1 MKRNCHTELVEVY
14 SWLKKR
20 NSNLMKSISV
30 FCGSSEGNDEQIISE
45 AYQLGE
51 TLAQQSI
58 ALVYGAAKIGI
69 MGKVAQG
76 VIDNKGEAIGII
88 PIFLKTK
95 EIVHTELTELII
107 TDNMHDRK
115 VIMYEKSDGFII
127 IPGGFGTMD
136 EFFEITTWGQ
146 LGLHTKPIGILNTNG
161 YYNALIAQCKM
172 MVDRG
177 FLKQENLEAVVVD
190 TTIDGLLEKMNNYKP
205 LPAPKWLNR
214 EGL

>member
-1 MKRNCHTELVEVY
+1 
-14 SWLKKR
+14 
-20 NSNLMKSISV
+20 MKSISV
-30 FCGSSEGNDEQIISE
+30 FCGSSEGSDPIIIEQ
-45 AYQLGE
+45 AYKLGN
-51 TLAQQSI
+51 TLASLNI

-76 VIDNKGEAIGII
+76 TIDGGGDVVGVI
-88 PIFLKTK
+88 PVFLKTK
-95 EIVHTELTELII
+95 EIVHTELTELI
-107 TDNMHDRK
+107 TTNNMHDRK
-115 VIMYEKSDGFII
+115 VIMYNKSDGFII

-161 YYNALIAQCKM
+161 YYDPLVAQCKM
-172 MVDRG
+172 MVERG
-177 FLKQENLEAVVVD
+177 FLKQENFNAVVVD

-205 LPAPKWLNR
+205 LPAPKWLNK

>member
-1 MKRNCHTELVEVY
+1 MVMIEF
-14 SWLKKR
+14 LKEEK
-20 NSNLMKSISV
+20 NNMKSIAV
-30 FCGSSEGNDEQIISE
+30 FCGSSEGNDKEIIDTS
-45 AYQLGE
+45 YKLGK
-51 TLAQQSI
+51 TLAQKEI
-58 ALVYGAAKIGI
+58 TLVYGAAKIGI

-76 VIDNKGEAIGII
+76 AIDNQGKTIGII

-161 YYNALIAQCKM
+161 YYDALIAQCKM
-172 MVDRG
+172 MVSRG
-177 FLKQENLEAVVVD
+177 FLKQENLDAVVVD
-190 TTIDGLLEKMNNYKP
+190 VTIDGLLEKMNNYKP
-205 LPAPKWLNR
+205 LPAPKWLNK

>member
-1 MKRNCHTELVEVY
+1 
-14 SWLKKR
+14 
-20 NSNLMKSISV
+20 MKSISV
-30 FCGSSEGNDEQIISE
+30 FCGSSEGNDEKIISE
-45 AYQLGE
+45 AYELGK
-51 TLAQQSI
+51 TFAHHSI

-76 VIDNKGEAIGII
+76 VIDNRGETIGVI
-88 PIFLKTK
+88 PDFLKTK
-95 EIVHTELTELII
+95 EIVNTELTELIV

-161 YYNALIAQCKM
+161 YYDALIAQCKT
-172 MVDRG
+172 MVERG
-177 FLKQENLEAVVVD
+177 FLKQENLDAVVVD
-190 TTIDGLLEKMNNYKP
+190 ATIEGLLDKMNNYKP
-205 LPAPKWLNR
+205 LPAPKWLKK

>member
-1 MKRNCHTELVEVY
+1 
-14 SWLKKR
+14 
-20 NSNLMKSISV
+20 MKSISV
-30 FCGSSEGNDEQIISE
+30 FCGSSLGNDEGIISE
-45 AYQLGE
+45 AYTLGQ
-51 TLAQQSI
+51 TLANRNI
-58 ALVYGAAKIGI
+58 TLVYGAAKIGV

-76 VIDNKGEAIGII
+76 TIESGGEVIGII
-88 PIFLKTK
+88 PVFLKTK
-95 EIVHTELTELII
+95 EIVHTELTELIV

-161 YYNALIAQCKM
+161 YYDALIAQCKM
-172 MVDRG
+172 MVERG
-177 FLKQENLEAVVVD
+177 FLKQENLNAVVVD
-190 TTIDGLLEKMNNYKP
+190 ATIDGLLEQMNNYKP
-205 LPAPKWLNR
+205 LPAPKWLNK

>member
-1 MKRNCHTELVEVY
+1 
-14 SWLKKR
+14 
-20 NSNLMKSISV
+20 MKSISV
-30 FCGSSEGNDEQIISE
+30 FCGSSEGNDPKIISE
-45 AYQLGE
+45 AHQLGQ
-51 TLAQQSI
+51 TLAKRNI

-76 VIDNKGEAIGII
+76 AIESGGEVIGII
-88 PIFLKTK
+88 PVFLKTK

-146 LGLHTKPIGILNTNG
+146 LGLHTKPIGILNING
-161 YYNALIAQCKM
+161 YYDALIAQCKM
-172 MVDRG
+172 MVERG

-190 TTIDGLLEKMNNYKP
+190 TNIEGLLEQMNNYKP
-205 LPAPKWLNR
+205 LPAPKWLNK